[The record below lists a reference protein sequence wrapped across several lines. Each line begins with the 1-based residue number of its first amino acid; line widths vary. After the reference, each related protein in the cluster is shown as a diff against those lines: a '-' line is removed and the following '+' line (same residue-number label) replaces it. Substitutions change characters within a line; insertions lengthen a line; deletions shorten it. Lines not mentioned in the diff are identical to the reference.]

1 MLTFCLHFVFLK
13 RRSDFDITKTSR
25 WEKTNHAVTA
35 IGWGEDNGEKYW
47 IIKNSWGDSWGM
59 NGYFKM
65 SRGKDEIASES
76 MAASGKIVL
85 PVEDQ
90 KLEKALGNDKLP
102 LAKKDEVE

>member
-1 MLTFCLHFVFLK
+1 MK